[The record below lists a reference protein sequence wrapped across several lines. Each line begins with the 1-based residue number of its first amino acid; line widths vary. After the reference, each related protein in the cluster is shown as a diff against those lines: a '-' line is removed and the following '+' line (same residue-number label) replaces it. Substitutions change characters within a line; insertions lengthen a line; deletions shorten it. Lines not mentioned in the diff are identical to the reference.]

1 MSSNT
6 ILVFSEKP
14 VIMNELLGAA
24 RRQSD
29 DLGWSVS
36 AIDLTG
42 GSEDLGEYGADVVY
56 KADTDASNPDEILSL
71 LAAAIQQSQPNAFL
85 IGATKMG
92 LEVAPRLAERFDSGY
107 AAWVVGFKI
116 DSNERFTTAQAMLYT
131 GTGVA
136 TYKIKPGFVIL
147 AIPPG
152 IFDPVHV
159 SGKNVKSV
167 DLEIP
172 QSVSKIKI
180 LENKPKQAGE
190 SSLEAAK
197 FVVVFGQGVQHRD
210 DLEMMHTVAELLEGQ
225 LACSRPIASDRD
237 WFPDWLGLSG
247 AKVKPELCL
256 TIGVSGAIQHIIG
269 IRDSRLIAA
278 INNDENAPIFSQAD
292 YGIVADLYEFLP
304 AFIERL
310 KSREIKA
317 V

>member
-1 MSSNT
+1 
-6 ILVFSEKP
+6 
-14 VIMNELLGAA
+14 
-24 RRQSD
+24 
-29 DLGWSVS
+29 
-36 AIDLTG
+36 
-42 GSEDLGEYGADVVY
+42 
-56 KADTDASNPDEILSL
+56 
-71 LAAAIQQSQPNAFL
+71 
-85 IGATKMG
+85 
-92 LEVAPRLAERFDSGY
+92 
-107 AAWVVGFKI
+107 
-116 DSNERFTTAQAMLYT
+116 
-131 GTGVA
+131 
-136 TYKIKPGFVIL
+136 
-147 AIPPG
+147 
-152 IFDPVHV
+152 
-159 SGKNVKSV
+159 
-167 DLEIP
+167 
-172 QSVSKIKI
+172 
-180 LENKPKQAGE
+180 KPKQAGE